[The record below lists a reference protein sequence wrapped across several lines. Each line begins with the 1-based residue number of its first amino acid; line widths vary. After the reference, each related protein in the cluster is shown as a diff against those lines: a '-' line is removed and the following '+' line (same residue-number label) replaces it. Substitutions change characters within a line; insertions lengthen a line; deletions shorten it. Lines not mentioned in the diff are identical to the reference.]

1 MIRRPPRSTL
11 FPYTTLFRSRSAED
25 RALDRFA
32 DLMIEKIKSLQSD
45 WQKPWFTESSL
56 KWPKNLNGRECN
68 GMNATMLMLL
78 CEKNGYRLPVF
89 CTFYRVTGM
98 NYSVGK
104 DGSRK
109 PLVDDNG
116 EKLPAVTV
124 NKGEKSF
131 PIFLTSFTVV
141 NRETKEK
148 IKYEDYR
155 KLSEE
160 EKKAYNVYPKRSEE
174 RRVGKECRSRWS

>member
-1 MIRRPPRSTL
+1 MAYRKYNNSGDG
-11 FPYTTLFRSRSAED
+11 RSAED

-32 DLMIEKIKSLQSD
+32 DLMVEKIKSLQSD

-56 KWPKNLNGRECN
+56 KWPKNLNGREYN
-68 GMNATMLMLL
+68 GMNAAMLMLL

-89 CTFYRVTGM
+89 CTFNRVTGM

-116 EKLPAVTV
+116 ENLPIVTV

-141 NRETKEK
+141 TARPR
-148 IKYEDYR
+148 R
-155 KLSEE
+155 KS
-160 EKKAYNVYPKRSEE
+160 NTRITRNSPRKRKRTIMSI
-174 RRVGKECRSRWS
+174 RS